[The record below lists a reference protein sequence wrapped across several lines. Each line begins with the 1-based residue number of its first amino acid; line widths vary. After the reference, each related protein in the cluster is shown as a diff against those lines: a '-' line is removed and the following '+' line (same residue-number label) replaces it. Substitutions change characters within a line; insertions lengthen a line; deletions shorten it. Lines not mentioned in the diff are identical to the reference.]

1 MSISYGMEKRFEY
14 ESNNATKPSCY
25 KMLKKNNKTGCAGLI
40 SMKSCSMLAVAVII
54 AGMAGPSQAMPNVKH
69 RFLIHKRSEE
79 PQSTLI
85 AFPRVGRSVSD
96 NDFNM
101 LDDQNTETRSHTRSK
116 RQALIPFPR
125 TGKRA
130 ALIPFPRTGK
140 KRAALV
146 AYPRTGKRASLVPF
160 ARIGKRTYD
169 SSMPVRYRNG
179 NPWAMLRDESG
190 QLRPLISIVSGKRN
204 EFPTNSQIAHES
216 DIPSTMNDYIDND
229 DHRVT
234 RFARS
239 EDAKNGINTEQDATG
254 LTKNL
259 GLFDLDPEEI
269 DLFRGFNME

>member
-1 MSISYGMEKRFEY
+1 MTDF
-14 ESNNATKPSCY
+14 
-25 KMLKKNNKTGCAGLI
+25 
-40 SMKSCSMLAVAVII
+40 
-54 AGMAGPSQAMPNVKH
+54 H
-69 RFLIHKRSEE
+69 
-79 PQSTLI
+79 
-85 AFPRVGRSVSD
+85 
-96 NDFNM
+96 DFNN
-101 LDDQNTETRSHTRSK
+101 LDDQNAKTPGSHTRSK

-179 NPWAMLRDESG
+179 NPWAVWRDESG
-190 QLRPLISIVSGKRN
+190 QLRPLIPNISGKRN
-204 EFPTNSQIAHES
+204 EFPTNSQIAHEY
-216 DIPSTMNDYIDND
+216 DTPSTMNDYIDND

-239 EDAKNGINTEQDATG
+239 ENGINTEKDATG

-269 DLFRGFNME
+269 GFKEAVWNNDLYLFLHTMLKEIAKTQHERNDLGEY